1 MSPLDA
7 LNPQQRAAA
16 AHPGGPMLILAG
28 AGSGKTRVI
37 THRIAHLLERGV
49 APEAIVAVTFT
60 NKAAGEMRE
69 RVATLLQRH
78 DGAPTTL
85 PWVGTFHAFCLR
97 LLRFEVSRTGLRSGF
112 VVLDSDD
119 ARSLVKA
126 CERELGHDEKVH
138 LPQRVASK
146 ISRAKGECLEPAA
159 FAEKVRRGG
168 SEALDIVA
176 AEVYPLYQQR
186 LVTANACDFDD
197 LLMRSVLLFEREPDV
212 LERYQR
218 RIVHLLVDEYQDT
231 NPIQYR
237 LIRLLAGGH
246 GNACAVGDE
255 DQSIYRFRGA
265 DIRNI
270 LAFEQDFPGTHIFRI
285 EQNYRSTGHILGAA
299 NAVVAHNVARKGKTL
314 WTASEDGERV
324 LVKPLP
330 TDLAEAQWV
339 AQEIG
344 RLRRDHDLSALAV
357 LYRTNAQ
364 SRLFEESLGRAG
376 IPHVVIGGLRFY
388 ERREVKD
395 VLCWLRLLLNPDD
408 DMAFERVHNVP
419 ARGIGKGTLEAV
431 RAMARQRG
439 QSLFA
444 AARSCVAEGA
454 LPGRAEAALEG
465 FLELV
470 ARLCA
475 DSTDLE
481 LPALIRHLVE
491 EVRYRDELLKE
502 GPEIGEDRW
511 RNVEELASAAAHHA
525 ARENDAGLASFL
537 SEIALFSDQDA
548 LVGEERVP
556 LMTVHSAKGLE
567 FDVVFL
573 VGMEEGL
580 FPHASSMD
588 HAVDVEEERR
598 LCYVGMTR
606 ARRLLMISTAGLRRV
621 FGQERVQQES
631 RFLRELPEAHVRR
644 EGAPRHALSGR
655 VREGQGAIASFF
667 GGAEI
672 LPEDVSQETPEYE
685 PTYQRGDDELEV
697 GGGATAPRAPRGF
710 QKGQHVRH
718 AKFGAGVV
726 VKRERTGGSAFL
738 SVYFER
744 TGRTVKLSEA
754 HAPLEPA

>member
-1 MSPLDA
+1 MSSLDA

-49 APEAIVAVTFT
+49 AAESIVAVTFT

-69 RVATLLQRH
+69 RVAQLLERP
-78 DGAPTTL
+78 DGVPASL

-97 LLRFEVSRTGLRSGF
+97 LLRREVARTGLRSGF

-119 ARSLVKA
+119 ARSLVKS
-126 CERELGHDEKVH
+126 CERELGHDDKVH
-138 LPQRVASK
+138 LPQRVASR

-159 FAEKVRRGG
+159 FEERVRRGA
-168 SEALDIVA
+168 SDDLERVA
-176 AEVYPLYQQR
+176 AGVYGLYQQR
-186 LVTANACDFDD
+186 LLAANGCDFDD
-197 LLMRSVLLFEREPDV
+197 LLMRSVLLLERDGDV
-212 LERYQR
+212 LARYQR

-237 LIRLLAGGH
+237 LIRLLAGEH

-270 LAFEQDFPGTHIFRI
+270 LAFEENFPGTHIFRI

-299 NAVVAHNVARKGKTL
+299 NAVVANNTARKGKTL
-314 WTASEDGERV
+314 WTANGEGDKV
-324 LVKPLP
+324 LVKALP

-339 AQEIG
+339 AHELS
-344 RLRRDHDLSALAV
+344 RLRREHELSEMAV

-376 IPHVVIGGLRFY
+376 IPHVVVGGLRFY

-408 DMAFERVHNVP
+408 DMAFERIHNVP
-419 ARGIGKGTLEAV
+419 ARGIGKGTFEAV
-431 RAMARQRG
+431 RAVARQQG
-439 QSLFA
+439 LSLFA
-444 AARSCVAEGA
+444 AARSCVAEGV

-475 DSTDLE
+475 EAADLE
-481 LPALIRHLVE
+481 LPSLIRHLVE
-491 EVRYRDELLKE
+491 EVKYRDELLKE
-502 GPEIGEDRW
+502 GPDSGEDRW

-537 SEIALFSDQDA
+537 SEIALYSDQDA
-548 LVGEERVP
+548 LVGEHRVP

-588 HAVDVEEERR
+588 HEHDIEEERR

-606 ARRLLMISTAGLRRV
+606 ARQRLVISTAGLRRV
-621 FGQERVQQES
+621 FGQERMQQES
-631 RFLRELPEAHVRR
+631 RFLEEIPAEHVRR
-644 EGAPRHALSGR
+644 EGGARHVLSGR
-655 VREGQGAIASFF
+655 VRESQGAVASFF
-667 GGAEI
+667 GGGVEL

-685 PTYQRGDDELEV
+685 PSYQRGDEDLEV
-697 GGGATAPRAPRGF
+697 GSGAAPRVPRGF
-710 QKGQHVRH
+710 QKGQRVRH
-718 AKFGAGVV
+718 AKFGSGVV

-738 SVYFER
+738 SVYFDR